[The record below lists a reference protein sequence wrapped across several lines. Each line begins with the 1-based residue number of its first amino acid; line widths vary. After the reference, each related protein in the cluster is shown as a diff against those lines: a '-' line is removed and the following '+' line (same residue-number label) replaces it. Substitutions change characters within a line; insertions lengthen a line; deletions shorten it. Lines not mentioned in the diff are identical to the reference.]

1 MNTTSRLR
9 LVALAQENVHS
20 EESLLCACTIIKGPS
35 DCSVDPQAAQVLCI
49 HAPLIQQPSDMAF
62 KLLSSL
68 VALVFAIQ
76 GAIGTRSRT
85 ITVFNMCR

>member
-9 LVALAQENVHS
+9 LVALAQESVHS
-20 EESLLCACTIIKGPS
+20 EESLLCACTVIKGPS

-68 VALVFAIQ
+68 VALVATIQ
-76 GAIGTRSRT
+76 GAIGMWGKL
-85 ITVFNMCR
+85 IIAFNLCC